1 MPILFAEDDAARL
14 VFAKRKGEQMRIW
27 PLLTAVSLGLAG
39 CSAGQD
45 KSAAEAGVQ
54 RFREMLGAGRYAE
67 IYRSAGPE
75 FRQNGSE
82 DSAVRFLRSVHDR
95 LGAVRNANQTGWRVN
110 YGSGGSVTVL
120 NYATEFE
127 RGRGAEEFVYR
138 VDGGQSVLIGYHIN
152 SNDLVQDAPPAGNA
166 AQGKPD

>member
-1 MPILFAEDDAARL
+1 
-14 VFAKRKGEQMRIW
+14 MRIW
-27 PLLTAVSLGLAG
+27 PLLTTWSLALAG

-45 KSAAEAGVQ
+45 KAAAEAGVQ

-67 IYRSAGPE
+67 IYRSASEE

-82 DSAVRFLRSVHDR
+82 DSAVRFLQSVRER
-95 LGAVRNANQTGWRVN
+95 LGTVRNANQTGWRVN

-127 RGRGAEEFVYR
+127 RGRGTEEFVYR
-138 VDGGQSVLIGYHIN
+138 VNGAQPELIGYHIN
-152 SNDLVQDAPPAGNA
+152 SNDLMQTAPPAGNA
-166 AQGKPD
+166 TEGKPQ